1 MATIDWP
8 TGLRPA
14 LKASKSRDE
23 VVGFRESPVTVG
35 PSFIE
40 PFSDDTPVFYD
51 IEFFFTK
58 DEARAFQSWLRI
70 HRIKTNSPFFNFP
83 LAIEDPNV
91 DTQEARF
98 ILDGYPQ
105 LKSESNYT
113 FSYSARILIRNI
125 VTEDEDHDD
134 FILEL
139 SEATGFRASAWSS
152 DFDVLLN
159 ETRT

>member
-8 TGLRPA
+8 KGLRPSIKSA
-14 LKASKSRDE
+14 KSRSE

-51 IEFFFTK
+51 IQFIFTK

-70 HRIKTNSPFFNFP
+70 HRMKTNAPYFNFP
-83 LAIEDPNV
+83 LVIEDPNV
-91 DTQEARF
+91 KAQEARF

-105 LKSESNYT
+105 LTSETNYT
-113 FSYSARILIRNI
+113 FSYSARILVRKII
-125 VTEDEDHDD
+125 TEDEDNDE
-134 FILEL
+134 FIFQL
-139 SEATGFRASAWSS
+139 SEATGYMADPWLS
-152 DFDVLLN
+152 DFDRVMN
-159 ETRT
+159 MDRI